1 MRPAIEN
8 PFERVVVTELQI
20 KLEKRGVVV
29 RFKTS
34 KKKEFLGIEVRE
46 GY

>member
-20 KLEKRGVVV
+20 KSEKGGLLSDLEPVRKRNSMEL
-29 RFKTS
+29 R
-34 KKKEFLGIEVRE
+34 
-46 GY
+46 